1 MGAVGAVGVVGTSMR
16 TMLKDM
22 KRYNV
27 SIGSNSLP
35 VLNRGMKPVSRDG
48 KTGTR
53 TQDGNVE
60 IIAILVDTDARVSCS
75 EINTD
80 DGAD

>member
-22 KRYNV
+22 RRYNV
-27 SIGSNSLP
+27 SIGSNSLT

-48 KTGTR
+48 KAGTR

-60 IIAILVDTDARVSCS
+60 INHPNRTKKNQRVT
-75 EINTD
+75 EKT
-80 DGAD
+80 

>member
-27 SIGSNSLP
+27 SIGSNSLT

-60 IIAILVDTDARVSCS
+60 INHPNGTKKNQRVT
-75 EINTD
+75 EKT
-80 DGAD
+80 